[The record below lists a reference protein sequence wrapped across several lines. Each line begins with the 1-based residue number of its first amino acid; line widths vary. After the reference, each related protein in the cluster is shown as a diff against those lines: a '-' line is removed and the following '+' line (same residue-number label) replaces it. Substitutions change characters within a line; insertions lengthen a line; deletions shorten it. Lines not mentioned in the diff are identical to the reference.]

1 MKLLKTILISFISVG
16 LMAQQPLPTQQDI
29 DNGNISDEE
38 KIIMENF
45 EHTGHLQRD
54 YEEKLKEEC
63 SANGKSDAE
72 CSALAKGRDATQSE
86 KFMGMSP
93 TMMKGVAQA
102 YTMVIGMTDLGS
114 KLVSNADG
122 EWNTTKLGKKY
133 DSACAGEDNALCTKE
148 AQDSEKVDP
157 NKPKKITEAE
167 AKVQERRDIKQKEI
181 DKMEDGPKKDQAN
194 KDFKEKNASED
205 KATQEEKEKDEEMED
220 YCRFVAMGTE
230 TIAMFQGKSDQ
241 DFIAETPSRTET
253 AQVVALQKQS
263 RAHGARAR
271 NVNTQV
277 VGWGATT
284 ACYTAMM
291 IGPASVTSWQNYL
304 KLGASMLMWRYYDWE
319 KGEHEKAKGIVDSVA
334 AKLKGAGDCN
344 PVSDRDCYCS
354 QPETMND
361 VKFCMPQIRART
373 GNSQDYQLS
382 CVNENLQQDPQ
393 CQCVADNTCLDKTIR
408 TNMESMHIPATATNN
423 LNPFF
428 EMTKGVKKPGSGQF
442 SVNSGSNK
450 LFAVAK
456 GLLRDNADKVNI
468 PLGKL
473 SKDQTEAANKFVEMG
488 LPLKAAKGLASMKL
502 NANAEKNLSKF
513 KGSSNRRYSS
523 YRGKRYKRRGKSNT
537 LRFSGGKGISKSKS
551 SGKSRDQYSN
561 FLKKFGKKGKK
572 GSKNNSN
579 VLKFAEKASRSAQI
593 TKDKSEDIFRIISR
607 RYQVTA
613 RKRLDVE

>member
-1 MKLLKTILISFISVG
+1 MKLLKTILISFISAG

-29 DNGNISDEE
+29 DDGNISDEE

-54 YEEKLKEEC
+54 YEEKLQAEC
-63 SANGKSDAE
+63 SANGKSAAE

-114 KLVSNADG
+114 KLVSNPDG
-122 EWNTTKLGKKY
+122 EWNTSKAVKAGCGTDTGKGL
-133 DSACAGEDNALCTKE
+133 DSCKDTNEAAKKE
-148 AQDSEKVDP
+148 A
-157 NKPKKITEAE
+157 
-167 AKVQERRDIKQKEI
+167 
-181 DKMEDGPKKDQAN
+181 DKMTEEKSSRLESQAKEKEKLAN
-194 KDFKEKNASED
+194 KDGVTQKDKDALNEKHEKANKDAEKKE
-205 KATQEEKEKDEEMED
+205 DEEMED

-344 PVSDRDCYCS
+344 PISDRDCYCS

-551 SGKSRDQYSN
+551 SSKSRDQYSN

>member
-29 DNGNISDEE
+29 DDGNISDEE

-54 YEEKLKEEC
+54 YEEKLQAEC
-63 SANGKSDAE
+63 SANGKSAAE
-72 CSALAKGRDATQSE
+72 CNALAKGRDATQNE

-122 EWNTTKLGKKY
+122 EWNTSKAIKAGCGTDTGKDL
-133 DSACAGEDNALCTKE
+133 DSCKETNEAAKKE
-148 AQDSEKVDP
+148 ANKMTEEKS
-157 NKPKKITEAE
+157 NRLESQ
-167 AKVQERRDIKQKEI
+167 AKEKE
-181 DKMEDGPKKDQAN
+181 KLAN
-194 KDFKEKNASED
+194 KDGVTQKEKDALND
-205 KATQEEKEKDEEMED
+205 KHEKANKDAEKKEDEEMED